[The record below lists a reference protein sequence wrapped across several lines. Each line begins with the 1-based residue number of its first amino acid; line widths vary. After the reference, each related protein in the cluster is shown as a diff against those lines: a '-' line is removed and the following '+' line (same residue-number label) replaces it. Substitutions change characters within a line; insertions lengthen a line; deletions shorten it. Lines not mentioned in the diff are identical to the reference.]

1 MAYLK
6 PPTTAELKGM
16 ADLQR
21 AELEA
26 SWKTISQHLQHHREH
41 LKLSGWETYAL
52 KRVGELAGQQAHDEL
67 AMMLR
72 GFFAIA
78 GENIGLAQHDYEQK
92 RQKDK

>member
-16 ADLQR
+16 EALKR
-21 AELEA
+21 AELAA
-26 SWKTISQHLQHHREH
+26 SWRTISQHLKWHRD
-41 LKLSGWETYAL
+41 LKLTGWETYAL
-52 KRVGELAGQQAHDEL
+52 KRVGGMAAQQAHDEL
-67 AMMLR
+67 ATMLR